1 MLIPKTIRWS
11 QRILHHLGVG
21 KHSPTDEVKPGKC
34 FRLFT
39 KWSYEHELDD
49 DNVPWC
55 RKCCNLLMVGRWLG
69 AGCGCCC
76 RRCRCDCGCGCGC
89 SGWVQSQHGRI
100 GACDVNTS
108 FFRYILSLW
117 STLHLPKT
125 SKTENTAFQLK
136 APEIQR
142 SNLGHVVSLGPKDQS
157 IGFQNER
164 CVADDCI

>member
-100 GACDVNTS
+100 ILVSSVTYYLYDQHFIFPKRPKRKTPPFNWRLQRFNDPIWDMSCLLGRKINPSV
-108 FFRYILSLW
+108 FRMSD
-117 STLHLPKT
+117 
-125 SKTENTAFQLK
+125 A
-136 APEIQR
+136 
-142 SNLGHVVSLGPKDQS
+142 
-157 IGFQNER
+157 
-164 CVADDCI
+164 